1 MKVLFFDIDGTLLDH
16 NGRMPLSAGEA
27 LKQAKAN
34 GHRLILCSGRS
45 KCAVRQLMDRFGFDG
60 CVCSA
65 GAYVEYRK
73 KIVNIELLTTQQRN
87 RLIDFFEGSEAVYG
101 LQCCEY
107 MACPS
112 ELYDTYEENFAPKEE
127 ILLGQN
133 EEEKFDDIGKT
144 FIFVDD
150 IRAVQNVEKAFYY
163 GANVGVIEAGR
174 ILGAEFDV
182 RLASY
187 NMPDENNGEISL
199 SGITKS
205 YGMQKMLDFLHVDRK
220 DTIAFGDGDNDLEM
234 LQFVENGVAMG
245 NAVDDLKAV
254 ADYVTDSVDQDGIY
268 KAMKEL
274 GLI

>member
-1 MKVLFFDIDGTLLDH
+1 M
-16 NGRMPLSAGEA
+16 
-27 LKQAKAN
+27 
-34 GHRLILCSGRS
+34 
-45 KCAVRQLMDRFGFDG
+45 
-60 CVCSA
+60 
-65 GAYVEYRK
+65 
-73 KIVNIELLTTQQRN
+73 
-87 RLIDFFEGSEAVYG
+87 
-101 LQCCEY
+101 
-107 MACPS
+107 
-112 ELYDTYEENFAPKEE
+112 
-127 ILLGQN
+127 
-133 EEEKFDDIGKT
+133 
-144 FIFVDD
+144 
-150 IRAVQNVEKAFYY
+150 
-163 GANVGVIEAGR
+163 
-174 ILGAEFDV
+174 

-220 DTIAFGDGDNDLEM
+220 DTIAFGDGYNDLEM